1 MSNHRTLPICREC
14 GRRKP
19 SNYFISE
26 TLCKKCAAKRRAPEP
41 NPLRA
46 LSHPDPTLKPNTE
59 SVTATERVV
68 KRLRR
73 QAEHEVP
80 RTPRDH
86 LAALTP
92 FTIVATFW
100 AVGFLYGFP
109 SLRLLRDQSLHWTL
123 EGAYFMFWMW
133 WYTLIPVLIGLWVQS
148 VLSRPRS
155 KKVARRLY
163 EIAVQRAKALSDA
176 MAFYASAEW
185 NVLRKL
191 VLAEASRECEAC
203 SKLIRRKSDLTVD
216 HILPRGKYPHLA
228 LERSNMR
235 VLCRSCNSRKGDRL
249 LSDRS
254 GR

>member
-1 MSNHRTLPICREC
+1 MSNYRTLLICREC

-26 TLCKKCAAKRRAPEP
+26 TLCKKCAAKRRVPEP

-46 LSHPDPTLKPNTE
+46 IPHPDPTLKHDTE

-80 RTPRDH
+80 RTPRDN

-100 AVGFLYGFP
+100 AIGFLYGFP
-109 SLRLLRDQSLHWTL
+109 SLGPLRDQSLHWAL
-123 EGAYFMFWMW
+123 KGAYFVFWIW
-133 WYTLIPVLIGLWVQS
+133 WYTLIPVLIGLWAHS
-148 VLSRPRS
+148 VLNRPRS
-155 KKVARRLY
+155 KKIAIRLY
-163 EIAVQRAKALSDA
+163 ELAVQRAKAISDA

-185 NVLRKL
+185 SIVRSL
-191 VLAEASRECEAC
+191 VLAEASRKCQVC
-203 SKLIRRKSDLTVD
+203 GKLIRRKSDLTVD
-216 HILPRGKYPHLA
+216 HILPRSKYPHLA

-249 LSDRS
+249 LSNT
-254 GR
+254 

>member
-1 MSNHRTLPICREC
+1 MSNYRTLLICREC

-26 TLCKKCAAKRRAPEP
+26 TLCKKCAAKRRVPEP

-46 LSHPDPTLKPNTE
+46 ISHPDPPLKPDTE

-73 QAEHEVP
+73 QAEHKVP

-92 FTIVATFW
+92 FTIMAAFW
-100 AVGFLYGFP
+100 AIGLLYGFP
-109 SLRLLRDQSLHWTL
+109 SLGPLRDQSLHWTL
-123 EGAYFMFWMW
+123 EGAHFMFWIW
-133 WYTLIPVLIGLWVQS
+133 WYTLIPVLIAGWAQS
-148 VLSRPRS
+148 VLNRPRS
-155 KKVARRLY
+155 KKIAICLY
-163 EIAVQRAKALSDA
+163 ELAVERAKAISDA
-176 MAFYASAEW
+176 RAFYASAEW
-185 NVLRKL
+185 NIVRSL
-191 VLAEASRECEAC
+191 VLAEASRKCQVC
-203 SKLIRRKSDLTVD
+203 GKLIRRKSDLTID
-216 HILPRGKYPHLA
+216 HILPRSKHPQLA

-249 LSDRS
+249 LSNI
-254 GR
+254 